1 MTTPFDFINSI
12 TYSKENLLESGATV
26 KEYNAFMINKGLSQH
41 QDTIMY
47 ANEMNQFYDLPE
59 EWQYQFLI
67 NSIAKRKRFGKWAKK
82 DDSDLRSFQLVK
94 EYYNYSNEK
103 AKQVLGIFTNDV
115 LDEIEQKLNK
125 GGK

>member
-1 MTTPFDFINSI
+1 MFGITLGVILLISALSI
-12 TYSKENLLESGATV
+12 V
-26 KEYNAFMINKGLSQH
+26 FMAVLWALSFWMLKGMLALGVAAICVALAGYLS
-41 QDTIMY
+41 
-47 ANEMNQFYDLPE
+47 
-59 EWQYQFLI
+59 YQVI
-67 NSIAKRKRFGKWAKK
+67 GKWAKK

-103 AKQVLGIFTNDV
+103 AKQVLGIFTSDV